1 MYSGVKEMGVNEFV
15 QIGSKIKKLRKEKGI
30 TQKEMARLCGIPYS
44 TYSNYENNNRE
55 PSSDQLRKIASV
67 LSIQAI
73 DLIYEYSGEPDGI
86 SPGHPIAFPGLEK
99 KLSEIGYYIGYGIDY
114 VGYDDNDIWINY
126 PDGKQVL
133 VTLEDLEHLDLELD
147 VYLKFRLE
155 ELRKK
160 KR

>member
-1 MYSGVKEMGVNEFV
+1 M
-15 QIGSKIKKLRKEKGI
+15 
-30 TQKEMARLCGIPYS
+30 
-44 TYSNYENNNRE
+44 
-55 PSSDQLRKIASV
+55 
-67 LSIQAI
+67 
-73 DLIYEYSGEPDGI
+73 
-86 SPGHPIAFPGLEK
+86 
-99 KLSEIGYYIGYGIDY
+99 SEIGYYIGYGIDY

-160 KR
+160 KQ